1 MKAGRFVRIVFAA
14 GLLVAGVALSQAQA
28 GEEAGEL
35 ALRKIM
41 KELGANMQT
50 AVDGISKED
59 WKLVEKTAPLIADHP
74 QPPIGEK
81 LRIIAFM
88 GSDMGRFKGYDEKV
102 HEAAATLGK
111 AASSGDGEA
120 VIEAFRDIQKAC
132 YSCHREFRQGFVKHF
147 YGSR

>member
-1 MKAGRFVRIVFAA
+1 MKARRIAGFVMAGGLLLAGAA
-14 GLLVAGVALSQAQA
+14 GSFAQA
-28 GEEAGEL
+28 GEVAGDL

-50 AVDGISKED
+50 VVDGISRED

-74 QPPIGEK
+74 QPPVGEK

-88 GSDMGRFKGYDEKV
+88 GSDMGRFKGYDGQV

-111 AASSGDGEA
+111 AAGAGDGAA
-120 VIEAFRDIQKAC
+120 VIKAFNDVQSAC
-132 YSCHREFRQGFVKHF
+132 YSCHREFREGFVKHF